1 MPLWKLTILGFINSS
16 TVMKQASTSIGRY
29 LIILLVLLSAPSS
42 SNLFAQT
49 TAKPF
54 KKLVW
59 SDEFNGKGLPDST
72 KWGYDVGRGCPQKT
86 SGAEKQNWP
95 HRLSGSR
102 FAGGIPQHQNQVVAI
117 A

>member
-1 MPLWKLTILGFINSS
+1 
-16 TVMKQASTSIGRY
+16 MKQASTSIGRY

-72 KWGYDVGRGCPQKT
+72 KWGYDVGRGCPQNCGWGNNELQYYTAKKPVMP
-86 SGAEKQNWP
+86 E
-95 HRLSGSR
+95 
-102 FAGGIPQHQNQVVAI
+102 
-117 A
+117 